1 LQYDG
6 KIAVYAL
13 LCETV
18 SSAHAALGQ
27 LCRSFRSSVLACETL
42 PDHDAIVTLR
52 GLLSMSASKA
62 ASNATESNSPS
73 TVNPAVIRHTSSRG
87 VTSRKSSLASATSTQ
102 RSRSGSNTMNVDS
115 TNGPSQ
121 QLLFYKDFDDVPLDD
136 VVASVEILSSARVF
150 NKSSGLLDALEPD
163 LDPGTPFETLTF
175 ATSRVDDNHATAFG
189 SVDSQIGNTS
199 SHESAAKRLLLH
211 DAAACTLA
219 KSALGRLC
227 IHGGGVH
234 RRLEDPGL
242 KDFRLY
248 LSAGYEKQERLFGT
262 TYSSV
267 TGSRDVASE
276 GNIFAVTSLFD
287 KTLQGN
293 ALGQSSRTLQHSAC
307 EVALLHHLSLARRAY
322 SLVSRGRFLQAMT
335 ACTHAMRSKSTD
347 AIMSNLLADALR
359 RRTQA
364 AAEAFGGA
372 AGGSR
377 SNETDFWSAQLQ
389 QAALEIHTFFIHIMA
404 VACAN
409 MGSFLHA
416 IKLYASW
423 IAAIHVDSQWWF
435 SASLASF
442 QHITPAHIISKLPMS
457 QRQQLISSA
466 KAVTAIHLMSGQ
478 FSNEVMSACMSS
490 CSKQREHMWQNSR
503 AGSMDS
509 LPPLELEMS
518 SSDSQSIACCL
529 FFTHFAGL
537 QMTALMS
544 SMFYASADHASMLK
558 SEDYNSLLQV
568 LAFLKC

>member
-1 LQYDG
+1 MQYDG

-18 SSAHAALGQ
+18 SSAHAAMGQ

-62 ASNATESNSPS
+62 ASNATESNAPS
-73 TVNPAVIRHTSSRG
+73 SANPAVSRYASSHR
-87 VTSRKSSLASATSTQ
+87 VTSRKSSLASSTSTQ
-102 RSRSGSNTMNVDS
+102 RSRSNSNTLMNVDS
-115 TNGPSQ
+115 TSGPSK
-121 QLLFYKDFDDVPLDD
+121 QLFFYKDFDDIPLDD
-136 VVASVEILSSARVF
+136 VVASVEFLSSARVF
-150 NKSSGLLDALEPD
+150 NKSSGLLDALESD

-175 ATSRVDDNHATAFG
+175 ATSRVDDNHASAFG
-189 SVDSQIGNTS
+189 SVDSQTGSTS

-227 IHGGGVH
+227 VHGGGVH

-248 LSAGYEKQERLFGT
+248 LSAGYEKQEQLYA
-262 TYSSV
+262 TYSNV
-267 TGSRDVASE
+267 TVAAE

-293 ALGQSSRTLQHSAC
+293 VLGQTSRTLQHSAC

-322 SLVSRGRFLQAMT
+322 ALVSRGRFLQAMT

-372 AGGSR
+372 AAGSR
-377 SNETDFWSAQLQ
+377 SNETDFWSEQLQ
-389 QAALEIHTFFIHIMA
+389 QAALEMHTFFIHIMA

-442 QHITPAHIISKLPMS
+442 QHITPAHLISKLPMS

-503 AGSMDS
+503 TTSMDS

-518 SSDSQSIACCL
+518 SSDSQSIAQILLVVCL
-529 FFTHFAGL
+529 SHIL
-537 QMTALMS
+537 QAC
-544 SMFYASADHASMLK
+544 K
-558 SEDYNSLLQV
+558 
-568 LAFLKC
+568 